1 MLVLEEEADAS
12 TGTTFPWAT
21 QNPEPEPSPDPTSGA
36 TESEPEPEPQTSV
49 SGFIEGADGGSRMFE
64 CDPWT
69 GEPCGPDEKCMPWDN
84 SGQGAWNATRC
95 SPIAPDPAGPG
106 EPCTVEGSGVSGL
119 DDCEAFSM
127 CWAVDPETGQG
138 TCVPFCAGSEA
149 NPICHDPCRTCWV
162 TASSALILCLPM
174 CDPLAQDCGERQARY
189 GVAGKFICAPY
200 VGGSDAGQPG
210 DPCEYLNVC
219 EPGSFCASAS
229 AVEGCTGSPG
239 CCAPFCDLTAAIQCE
254 GTSPDTAC
262 VPWFEE
268 GSAPVLCAPYDR
280 VGACVHPG

>member
-1 MLVLEEEADAS
+1 MLVLEEEGDAS

-21 QNPEPEPSPDPTSGA
+21 QNPEPEPPPDPTSGA
-36 TESEPEPEPQTSV
+36 TEPEPQTSV
-49 SGFIEGADGGSRMFE
+49 SGFIEMGDGGSETFE
-64 CDPWT
+64 CNPWT

-84 SGQGAWNATRC
+84 TGIGAWNATRC
-95 SPIAPDPAGPG
+95 SPVAPDPAGPG

-149 NPICHDPCRTCWV
+149 NPTCHDPCHKCRV

-174 CDPLAQDCGERQARY
+174 CDPLAQDCGEGQACY
-189 GVAGKFICAPY
+189 GLGAEFICAPY
-200 VGGSDAGQPG
+200 AGGSDAGHPG

-219 EPGSFCASAS
+219 QPGSFCASAS
-229 AVEGCTGSPG
+229 AVEGCTGSSG
-239 CCAPFCDLTAAIQCE
+239 CCAPFCDLTDAIPCE
-254 GTSPDTAC
+254 GTHPDTAC
-262 VPWFEE
+262 VPWFDD
-268 GSAPVLCAPYDR
+268 GQAPVLCAPYDR